1 MAPRQVK
8 VYDVKL
14 QGFLNSRIA
23 PVGRHLHKK
32 GKRVE
37 RAAKRQVGVDTG
49 ALRKSIH
56 MRHYVGAT
64 GQYVK
69 ITASAPHALMHH
81 QGTKPHIIKPKPGTP
96 VLRFT
101 GRTGVSVHARIVKHP
116 GTKPNRYLTD
126 NLRLVLQQVWPKK
139 PMTKN
144 KRRK

>member
-1 MAPRQVK
+1 MPPQSIK
-8 VYDVKL
+8 VFDARL
-14 QGFLNSRIA
+14 QTFLNSRIA

-32 GKRVE
+32 GKLVE

-56 MRHYVGAT
+56 MRHFVGAT

-81 QGTKPHIIKPKPGTP
+81 EGTRPHIIAPKNLQKTP

-101 GRTGVSVHARIVKHP
+101 GKTGASIHARIVRHP

-126 NLRLVLQQVWPKK
+126 NLRLVL
-139 PMTKN
+139 
-144 KRRK
+144 